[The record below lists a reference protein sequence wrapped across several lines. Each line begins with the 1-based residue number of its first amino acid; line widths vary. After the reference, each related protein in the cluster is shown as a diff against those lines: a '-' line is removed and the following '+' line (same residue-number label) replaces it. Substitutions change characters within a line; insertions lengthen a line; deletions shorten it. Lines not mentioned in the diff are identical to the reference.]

1 METLMLNYENIGTS
15 CINDESTPWI
25 PFLPYSD
32 VAHLKYFTIDAVRGE
47 TVTLLKLPAG
57 MSLPK
62 HHHSGTVIV
71 YTVSGSWKY
80 LEHDWIA
87 RKGSIVYETA
97 GTAHTPTAMP
107 DGDDVITLN
116 ITQGELAF
124 LDENDKVVAV
134 ENWRTSIERYLKHCR
149 AAGITPRDLTS
160 FGA

>member
-1 METLMLNYENIGTS
+1 MFSYETIGTG
-15 CINDESTPWI
+15 CIDEASTPWI
-25 PFLPYSD
+25 PFTPYSD
-32 VAHLKYFTIDAVRGE
+32 VVQVKYFKIDPVRGE
-47 TVTLLKLPAG
+47 FIALLKVPAG

-80 LEHDWIA
+80 MEHDWIA

-107 DGDDVITLN
+107 DDDDVITVN

-124 LDENDKVVAV
+124 L
-134 ENWRTSIERYLKHCR
+134 
-149 AAGITPRDLTS
+149 
-160 FGA
+160 